1 MIIMSVTRYNKVY
14 NLSLAI
20 IAIYNILC
28 IAGMI
33 LSMPVIDS
41 IISKSALIYIAY
53 AVGMF
58 GYKIYLT
65 KEYFLGNYAIFNLI
79 AHGVL
84 AATSI
89 ILIIMF

>member
-1 MIIMSVTRYNKVY
+1 MSITRYNKVY

-20 IAIYNILC
+20 IVIYNVLC
-28 IAGMI
+28 IVGM
-33 LSMPVIDS
+33 LLAMPAINN
-41 IISKSALIYIAY
+41 IISKSALIYIIY
-53 AVGMF
+53 AVGML

-84 AATSI
+84 MALSI
-89 ILIIMF
+89 LLILITVF

>member
-1 MIIMSVTRYNKVY
+1 MSITRYNKVY

-20 IAIYNILC
+20 IVIYNILC
-28 IAGMI
+28 ITAMV
-33 LSMPVIDS
+33 LAMPSIDG

-58 GYKIYLT
+58 IYKIRLT

-84 AATSI
+84 MALSMLL
-89 ILIIMF
+89 ILIVIF